1 MITITEFHLEE
12 LKTPRGGYTNAT
24 LNALGVKTSHN
35 KGWRQRLTG
44 KTFTDEQYQQALD
57 GRSKRAADKEQHN
70 QSVDLIEKIC
80 INGKWY
86 RLVEIV

>member
-1 MITITEFHLEE
+1 MVTITEFHLEE

-24 LNALGVKTSHN
+24 LNALGVKTGHN
-35 KGWRQRLTG
+35 KGWRQRLIG

-57 GRSKRAADKEQHN
+57 GRSKRADSTANQCSVEQ
-70 QSVDLIEKIC
+70 LEKIC

-86 RLVEIV
+86 QLVEIV